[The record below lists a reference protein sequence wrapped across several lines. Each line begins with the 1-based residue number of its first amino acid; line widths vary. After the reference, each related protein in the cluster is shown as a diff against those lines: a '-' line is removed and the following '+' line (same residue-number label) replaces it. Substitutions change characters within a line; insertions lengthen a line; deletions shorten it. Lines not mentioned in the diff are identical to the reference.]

1 MTKAPFVFEHTTKN
15 SPLEGVT
22 ITAGAQA
29 AVRQP
34 STPASGRGEALEGG
48 DSCAIPPPFQRRE
61 VGVRTSH
68 TTAAQRLSST
78 LHNALQEVAWRR
90 SGHFVSAP
98 DTHSGRLADVQSIL
112 RRQGGQIRV
121 PSQCHQQALSVKME
135 RLYCALSGVWIAPS
149 CPGSS
154 NARPRAV
161 IM

>member
-68 TTAAQRLSST
+68 TTAAERLSST
-78 LHNALQEVAWRR
+78 PDIAPAADGAWTRYSSSR
-90 SGHFVSAP
+90 PPSP
-98 DTHSGRLADVQSIL
+98 
-112 RRQGGQIRV
+112 RV
-121 PSQCHQQALSVKME
+121 PQPVADL
-135 RLYCALSGVWIAPS
+135 A
-149 CPGSS
+149 
-154 NARPRAV
+154 
-161 IM
+161 